1 MYYKLLN
8 MKRILFLFN
17 LTLLFVV
24 TSCVSLEQ
32 MTVTE
37 VIDYSRFLKNGIYV
51 TESNDVDFDYTPV
64 GSVVSVTRGA
74 IKNAWSYSVDTEK
87 AFSDIG
93 KKVKAAGADGLI
105 NMKISNSYINSF
117 YYTTVTGMAIK
128 RKNTSSKTNITF
140 QEKIGEIDNISI
152 EVLEAY
158 NNGTKILTSSE
169 MTKEQI
175 KKASK
180 RFFHNQQQVQFYT
193 REGWKMK
200 HAYAA
205 IIDKQI
211 IDYETNELIPLD

>member
-1 MYYKLLN
+1 
-8 MKRILFLFN
+8 MKRVLFLFN
-17 LTLLFVV
+17 VTLSLLI
-24 TSCVSLEQ
+24 TSCVSLDQ

-51 TESNDVDFDYTPV
+51 TESNNVDFDYTPI

-74 IKNAWSYSVDTEK
+74 IRNAWSYSVDTEK

-93 KKVKAAGADGLI
+93 KKVKAIGADGLI

-128 RKNTSSKTNITF
+128 RKKNDFKTNVTF

-158 NNGTKILTSSE
+158 SNGTNLHYS
-169 MTKEQI
+169 
-175 KKASK
+175 
-180 RFFHNQQQVQFYT
+180 
-193 REGWKMK
+193 
-200 HAYAA
+200 
-205 IIDKQI
+205 
-211 IDYETNELIPLD
+211 

>member
-1 MYYKLLN
+1 

-32 MTVTE
+32 MTITE

-117 YYTTVTGMAIK
+117 I
-128 RKNTSSKTNITF
+128 
-140 QEKIGEIDNISI
+140 
-152 EVLEAY
+152 
-158 NNGTKILTSSE
+158 IL
-169 MTKEQI
+169 QL
-175 KKASK
+175 
-180 RFFHNQQQVQFYT
+180 QVW
-193 REGWKMK
+193 R
-200 HAYAA
+200 
-205 IIDKQI
+205 
-211 IDYETNELIPLD
+211 

>member
-1 MYYKLLN
+1 
-8 MKRILFLFN
+8 MKRVLFLFN
-17 LTLLFVV
+17 VTLSLLV
-24 TSCVSLEQ
+24 TSCVSLDQ

-51 TESNDVDFDYTPV
+51 TESNNVDFDYTPI

-74 IKNAWSYSVDTEK
+74 IRNAWSYSVDTEK

-93 KKVKAAGADGLI
+93 KKVKAIGADGLI

-128 RKNTSSKTNITF
+128 RKKNDFKTNVTF

-158 NNGTKILTSSE
+158 SNGTKILTSSE

-175 KKASK
+175 KKVYK
-180 RFFHNQQQVQFYT
+180 KFFYNQQQVQFYT
-193 REGWKMK
+193 QKGWKQK

-211 IDYETNELIPLD
+211 MDYETNELIPLD